1 MIKDAMTETAD
12 ALTDGRVARGERTR
26 AAIVDALLALLN
38 EGNPSPGAREIA
50 ARADVS
56 VRSVF
61 QHFDDIESLYAELA
75 ARQEGRIREFLSPID
90 PALPLS
96 ERVERIVDM
105 RDAMFALVAPVRRSV
120 AMHRSSRTSKA
131 VRQNLMLLQRTQRN
145 QVAATFPKELD
156 GDERRLLQI
165 DVWLS
170 FETWDQFTS
179 QHGLSRAATRG
190 HLQSLLVSLLA

>member
-1 MIKDAMTETAD
+1 MTETTN
-12 ALTDGRVARGERTR
+12 ALADGRVARGARTR
-26 AAIVDALLALLN
+26 ESIVDALLSLLN

-61 QHFDDIESLYAELA
+61 QHFDDIEALYAELA
-75 ARQEGRIREFLSPID
+75 TRQEARIREFLAPVD

-105 RDAMFALVAPVRRSV
+105 RDAMFALIAPVRRSA

-131 VRQNLMLLQRTQRN
+131 VRQNLMLLQRAQRN
-145 QVAATFPKELD
+145 QIEATFPKELD

-190 HLQSLLVSLLA
+190 HLQSLLFSLLA

>member
-1 MIKDAMTETAD
+1 MTETTD
-12 ALTDGRVARGERTR
+12 AVADGRVARGARTR
-26 AAIVDALLALLN
+26 DSIVDALFALLN

-50 ARADVS
+50 ERADVS

-61 QHFDDIESLYAELA
+61 QHFEDIESVYAELA
-75 ARQEGRIREFLSPID
+75 TRQESRIREFLVPVD

-96 ERVERIVDM
+96 ERTERIVDM
-105 RDAMFALVAPVRRSV
+105 RDAMFAVVAPFRRS
-120 AMHRSSRTSKA
+120 AAAHRVSRTSKTI
-131 VRQNLMLLQRTQRN
+131 RQKLMQLQRIQRD
-145 QVAATFPKELD
+145 QIAETFPKELD